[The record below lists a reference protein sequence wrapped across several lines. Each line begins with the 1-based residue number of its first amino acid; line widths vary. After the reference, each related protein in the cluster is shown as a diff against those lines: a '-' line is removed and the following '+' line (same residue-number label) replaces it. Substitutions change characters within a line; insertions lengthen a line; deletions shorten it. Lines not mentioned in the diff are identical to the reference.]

1 MSNLPYAG
9 KRLLQMI
16 PVLIGITMVTFLVIR
31 LVPGNPALVMLGP
44 KKATPETIAAINRQ
58 FGLDQPLPIQYVVFL
73 KNLAHGDLGTSFFF
87 QESVLQ
93 LVWEKV
99 PATLFL
105 ILYGTV
111 LSVVIMVP
119 MGLLAALHKDRLI
132 DQIIRA
138 TFLFGLGLPSFWL
151 GLVLI
156 LVLSVNIHL
165 FPVSG
170 YGNTFPDHL
179 WRLFLPALTI
189 AVSLAPILI
198 RSLRNSVI
206 DTLRLDHVLMAR
218 AKGLRE
224 QRVMRRHVLRNALIS
239 TVTILGINI
248 GFLIGGTVVIEN
260 IFSIPGLGYLML
272 TSISTRDYPVVQ
284 GLTLVFAV
292 LVILVNLVTDVTYA
306 ILDPRVTY
314 D

>member
-1 MSNLPYAG
+1 MNRLPYVG

-16 PVLIGITMVTFLVIR
+16 PVLIGITIVTFLVVR
-31 LVPGNPALVMLGP
+31 LIPGNPALVMLGP
-44 KKATPETIAAINRQ
+44 KKATPENIAAINHHL
-58 FGLDQPLPIQYVVFL
+58 GLDRPLPVQYLVFL
-73 KNLAHGDLGTSFFF
+73 GNLVHGDLGSSFFF

-105 ILYGTV
+105 LLYATV
-111 LSVVIMVP
+111 LSVLLMLP
-119 MGLLAALHKDRLI
+119 MGLLAALNKDRLP
-132 DQIIRA
+132 DQVIRA
-138 TFLFGLGLPSFWL
+138 TFLFGLGMPSFWL

-156 LVLSVNIHL
+156 LALSVNLHL

-170 YGNTFPDHL
+170 YGTNPPDQIWH
-179 WRLFLPALTI
+179 LFLPALTI
-189 AVSLAPILI
+189 AISLAPILV
-198 RSLRNSVI
+198 RSLRNSLI

-224 QRVMRRHVLRNALIS
+224 RRVLIRHVMRNALIS

-248 GFLIGGTVVIEN
+248 GFLIGSTVVIEN
-260 IFSIPGLGYLML
+260 IFAVPGLGYLML
-272 TSISTRDYPVVQ
+272 TAISTRDYPIVQ
-284 GLTLVFAV
+284 GLTLIFAL
-292 LVILVNLVTDVTYA
+292 LVIAVNLLTDITYSL
-306 ILDPRVTY
+306 LDPRVTY

>member
-1 MSNLPYAG
+1 
-9 KRLLQMI
+9 
-16 PVLIGITMVTFLVIR
+16 
-31 LVPGNPALVMLGP
+31 VMLGP

-58 FGLDQPLPIQYVVFL
+58 LGLDQPLPVQYLVFL
-73 KNLAHGDLGTSFFF
+73 KNLAHGDLGVSFFF

-105 ILYGTV
+105 IVYGTV
-111 LSVVIMVP
+111 LSVLIMVP
-119 MGLLAALHKDRLI
+119 MGLLAAMNKDRPI

-170 YGNTFPDHL
+170 YGNTFSDHL
-179 WRLFLPALTI
+179 WHLFLPALTI

-198 RSLRNSVI
+198 RSLRNSLI

-224 QRVMRRHVLRNALIS
+224 QRVIRRHVLRNALIS

-284 GLTLVFAV
+284 GLTLIFAV
-292 LVILVNLVTDVTYA
+292 LVILVNLLTDVTYS

>member
-1 MSNLPYAG
+1 MRNVPYVS

-16 PVLIGITMVTFLVIR
+16 PVLIGITVVTFLVIR

-44 KKATPETIAAINRQ
+44 KKATPDAIAAINHQ
-58 FGLDQPLPIQYVVFL
+58 LGLDQPLPIQYVVFL
-73 KNLAHGDLGTSFFF
+73 KNLVHGDLGMSFFF

-105 ILYGTV
+105 IVYGTV

-119 MGLLAALHKDRLI
+119 MGLLSALNKDHLI

-156 LVLSVNIHL
+156 LVLSVNLHI

-170 YGNTFPDHL
+170 YGDTFPDHL
-179 WRLFLPALTI
+179 WHLFLPALTI

-198 RSLRNSVI
+198 RSLRNSLI

-224 QRVMRRHVLRNALIS
+224 QRVIRRHVLRNALIS
-239 TVTILGINI
+239 TVTILGVNL

-284 GLTLVFAV
+284 GLTLIFAI
-292 LVILVNLVTDVTYA
+292 LVILVNLLTDITYSL
-306 ILDPRVTY
+306 LDPRVTY